1 MKEIEKLAIPEGYE
15 FDRVE
20 NGEDMSDLCGN
31 AGNVQPKQ
39 STLDTCHTCVHRQ
52 RWECGSKVIS
62 YCRVRKSNRTFN
74 GLQKVKC
81 NQQACSQYTKIL

>member
-1 MKEIEKLAIPEGYE
+1 M
-15 FDRVE
+15 
-20 NGEDMSDLCGN
+20 NDLFGN
-31 AGNVQPKQ
+31 TDTVQH
-39 STLDTCHTCVHRQ
+39 LETCRTCIHRQ

-81 NQQACSQYTKIL
+81 NQQACSQYVKI

>member
-1 MKEIEKLAIPEGYE
+1 M
-15 FDRVE
+15 
-20 NGEDMSDLCGN
+20 NDLFGN
-31 AGNVQPKQ
+31 TYTVHHQKT
-39 STLDTCHTCVHRQ
+39 TLETCRTCIHRQ

-81 NQQACSQYTKIL
+81 NQQACSQYVKI

>member
-1 MKEIEKLAIPEGYE
+1 MNDLFGNTDTVQHQKPTIE
-15 FDRVE
+15 
-20 NGEDMSDLCGN
+20 
-31 AGNVQPKQ
+31 
-39 STLDTCHTCVHRQ
+39 TCRTCIHRQ

-81 NQQACSQYTKIL
+81 NQQSCSQYVKTL